1 MRPHQ
6 RPRTGQRRDGEVRVI
21 RTEYVRYPGHEHP
34 LIDEIDSGSGGGA
47 GGRSEP
53 PADSDPAAPGGTRL
67 RVRDT
72 GLALEGRAARAE
84 RLRSRNQRRAIII
97 GVAVAQRSC
106 SR

>member
-53 PADSDPAAPGGTRL
+53 PAEQRPG
-67 RVRDT
+67 
-72 GLALEGRAARAE
+72 
-84 RLRSRNQRRAIII
+84 RSRWNPPARPRYRSRA
-97 GVAVAQRSC
+97 
-106 SR
+106 